1 MNFNFD
7 NFISIHTKQLVLGLT
22 AFFLSK
28 FRFGELRKSGV
39 VSHGVPGMRK
49 VKPPEMYMVKYIYAF
64 TGNKAVH
71 FMESGTAPLRF
82 DNSDTTL
89 RQDGDN
95 LLLYCGYTV

>member
-1 MNFNFD
+1 
-7 NFISIHTKQLVLGLT
+7 
-22 AFFLSK
+22 
-28 FRFGELRKSGV
+28 
-39 VSHGVPGMRK
+39 
-49 VKPPEMYMVKYIYAF
+49 MYMVKYIYAF

-82 DNSDTTL
+82 NNSDTTL